1 MGEFRFRKFS
11 VVNERSAMKVNTDG
25 VLLGALMTVSGSDRY
40 VLDLGT
46 GTGTVALMAAQ
57 RHSEI
62 ADREALIDDC
72 HIMAID
78 IDQPSAEEAAAN
90 FRRSPWSSFL
100 EAGNISLAGFAV
112 LPFFK
117 GRSLIRTS
125 EELSNGCIEVVPEYF
140 DHIFS
145 NPPYFESEL
154 KSPDLRRRE
163 ARHCESMSYREIVR
177 FASDRLSESGRLS
190 LILPAEVEVEL
201 CRYARMCGLFPY
213 RIVRIRTVAAKPP
226 RRIVAEFSRKRV
238 YDPFVELLVM
248 QEKGRYTD
256 EYISLTS
263 EYYLF

>member
-25 VLLGALMTVSGSDRY
+25 VLLGALMTVSGNDKY
-40 VLDLGT
+40 ALDLGT

-62 ADREALIDDC
+62 AETEAPIEDC
-72 HIMAID
+72 HILAID
-78 IDQPSAEEAAAN
+78 IDTPSAEEAAAN
-90 FRRSPWSSFL
+90 FRRSSWSSL
-100 EAGNISLAGFAV
+100 LKAVNISLEGFAV
-112 LPFFK
+112 LPVLK
-117 GRSLIRTS
+117 EGLLCGS
-125 EELSNGCIEVVPEYF
+125 EDQVLHSMEFVPEYF

-177 FASDRLSESGRLS
+177 FAAGRLSENGRLS
-190 LILPAEVEVEL
+190 LILPAEFETEL
-201 CRYARMCGLFPY
+201 CRYARMCGLFPF
-213 RIVRIRTVAAKPP
+213 RIVRVKTVAAKPP
-226 RRIVAEFSRKRV
+226 RRIVAEFSRQRRGV
-238 YDPFVELLVM
+238 PFEELLVM
-248 QEKGRYTD
+248 QEKGRYTE
-256 EYISLTS
+256 EYIGLTS